1 MGIVKRAKA
10 DNNGNKVN
18 PVEWSG
24 WKKFLILFLATG
36 FGSGYFPVAPGTAG
50 SVVGLAMAWAL
61 GNKSFFLIL
70 FLSVLLLGIGIYV
83 SGAAGQI
90 WKVSDPS
97 RVVIDEIVGMLVTMI
112 GIPVTGYYLC
122 LGFLL
127 FRLFDVWKPFP
138 ANLFEIKFEKGWGV
152 MADDVMAGIYGNIVM
167 HLVVRSQL

>member
-1 MGIVKRAKA
+1 MGVESSAKT
-10 DNNGNKVN
+10 GLK
-18 PVEWSG
+18 G
-24 WKKFLILFLATG
+24 WKRFLVLFTATG

-50 SVVGLAMAWAL
+50 SLVGLVFVWGL
-61 GNKSFFLIL
+61 GNRSLFFSLLVSI
-70 FLSVLLLGIGIYV
+70 VLCAVGVYV

-97 RVVIDEIVGMLVTMI
+97 KVVIDEIVGMLITMI
-112 GIPVTGYYLC
+112 GIPVTGFYLG

-138 ANLFEIKFEKGWGV
+138 ANIFETRFEKGWGV

-167 HLVVRSQL
+167 HLVVRAQL